1 MSDYKDSEINQNN
14 KEERES
20 SRGIDSRTNQSK
32 HILEKDGP
40 QKKHFNVLNED
51 GSLADLP
58 DENVQDAGAE
68 SASITE

>member
-14 KEERES
+14 KEEKES
-20 SRGIDSRTNQSK
+20 GGNIDSSTNQSK
-32 HILEKDGP
+32 TILEKDGP

-58 DENVQDAGAE
+58 DEVVQDAGAE

>member
-20 SRGIDSRTNQSK
+20 GRRIDSSTNQNK
-32 HILEKDGP
+32 TILEKDGP